1 MHRSAAASI
10 AAQTASAHAGE
21 EAMEL
26 DYDDDGHDGPATGV
40 LPLLLA
46 VIALLALLGW
56 FASA

>member
-1 MHRSAAASI
+1 
-10 AAQTASAHAGE
+10 
-21 EAMEL
+21 MEL